1 MENRA
6 TEDASPGGTSAVDL
20 DTEVDDLPAGRSLGE
35 NVSSLFA
42 AQIITWIIAVA
53 LVVLVPRFLGA
64 TAIGQ
69 LQIAESVWAIAAVF
83 AGLGTETV
91 VTLDIARDRRR
102 GAQVIAPVLLAR
114 ALFFIVAAGAV
125 AVVAATL
132 YDSDLALLFV
142 IVGCGMVFAGTA
154 EVGVAALQGFEDLA
168 VQSRANIVSKAV
180 SAVAVLIALFAGAE
194 IETIAII
201 VGATAGLYTLL
212 LFRYVRRYARIEW
225 HATVR
230 EAMTV
235 ARRGLPYLFGGAT
248 MVVYTQID
256 SIVIS
261 LLIDSEQVGWY
272 AAADRLMATSL
283 FVPTA
288 LMTALF
294 PVLARLHNED
304 REAAERILDDGFRS
318 LLVLALP
325 IGVGI
330 IVIARPFTRF
340 LYGDDFIESG
350 PVFAVFGV
358 VLAIMFQTILL
369 GQYAVATG
377 REKFFF
383 GLLAAVTVLSVPLDL
398 VLVPWTND
406 QFGNGAIGGALAYV
420 VTEGIV
426 LVVAVKVM
434 APNVVNGAMFI
445 RLLKCGV
452 AAGVMAA
459 AIWPLRSIFVL
470 VPIGVGAAVYL
481 IGIVV
486 LRTLDERETEAV
498 GALVDRVRRRGGDDE
513 WTDDGSTDD
522 GSTDDEQP
530 RVDHHDTGD
539 VPGGGATSTTTTTSA
554 TSAADESGGATGDS
568 DRSGFPPPWPPPTS
582 H

>member
-6 TEDASPGGTSAVDL
+6 TEDAAPGGTSAVDL
-20 DTEVDDLPAGRSLGE
+20 DTEFDDLPAGRSLGE

-42 AQIITWIIAVA
+42 AQIITWVIAVA

-102 GAQVIAPVLLAR
+102 GPQVIAPVLLAR

-168 VQSRANIVSKAV
+168 VQSRANIIAKAV

-201 VGATAGLYTLL
+201 VAATAGLYTLL

-330 IVIARPFTRF
+330 IVIARPFTQF

-406 QFGNGAIGGALAYV
+406 QFG
-420 VTEGIV
+420 
-426 LVVAVKVM
+426 
-434 APNVVNGAMFI
+434 
-445 RLLKCGV
+445 
-452 AAGVMAA
+452 
-459 AIWPLRSIFVL
+459 
-470 VPIGVGAAVYL
+470 
-481 IGIVV
+481 
-486 LRTLDERETEAV
+486 
-498 GALVDRVRRRGGDDE
+498 
-513 WTDDGSTDD
+513 
-522 GSTDDEQP
+522 
-530 RVDHHDTGD
+530 
-539 VPGGGATSTTTTTSA
+539 
-554 TSAADESGGATGDS
+554 
-568 DRSGFPPPWPPPTS
+568 
-582 H
+582 